1 MKLPKAVKK
10 VKNFLLVR
18 LGSLLTK
25 RLILLW
31 GKTIK
36 FKIINQP
43 HNPVSQ
49 KGQNVI
55 YTFWHNRLMLVFFYY
70 RIVLVGEKTCVL
82 ISKSHAGEYV
92 SRVIRDLNLE
102 IIRGSTKKDGKEGF
116 RRLIQ
121 KVNSGYNAWI
131 APDGSRGPRYK
142 VKMGVIYLAQKT
154 KCPIIPITFNVSKKK
169 ILDTWD
175 KFILPSPFSRGV
187 VILGEPIYV
196 PQDANEKMRV
206 KKMLDLKK
214 SLQEITARAD
224 EYFTATWENKG
235 LQ

>member
-1 MKLPKAVKK
+1 MKLPKVAKR

-18 LGSLLTK
+18 WGSFLT
-25 RLILLW
+25 RRPILLW

-36 FKIINQP
+36 FKIISQP
-43 HNPVSQ
+43 YNPLSQ

-55 YTFWHNRLMLVFFYY
+55 YAFWHNRLMLVFFYY
-70 RIVLVGEKTCVL
+70 RSFLMDEKTCVL
-82 ISKSHAGEYV
+82 ISKSHAGDYL
-92 SRVIRDLNLE
+92 SRVIRGLSLE
-102 IIRGSTKKDGKEGF
+102 IVRGSTKKNSKEWF

-121 KVNSGYNAWI
+121 KANSGHNAWI

-196 PQDANEKMRV
+196 PQDANEKMRNIKV
-206 KKMLDLKK
+206 LDLQN
-214 SLQEITARAD
+214 SLQEITTRAD
-224 EYFTATWENKG
+224 EYFTVAS
-235 LQ
+235 